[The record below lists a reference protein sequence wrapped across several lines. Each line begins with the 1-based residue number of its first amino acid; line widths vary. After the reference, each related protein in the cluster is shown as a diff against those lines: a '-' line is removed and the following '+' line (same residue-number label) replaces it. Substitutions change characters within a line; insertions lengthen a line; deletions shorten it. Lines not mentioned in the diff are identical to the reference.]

1 MRLGP
6 IFESGVGA
14 MAEFPSDIFTE
25 PAFDPDTLKHL
36 GPLTALAGRWEGRR
50 GVDRHPEADGPLEEP
65 FVEHYLL
72 EPIDPQTNGPQL
84 FYGLRYHTFITRP
97 NQTKAFHDQVGFWL
111 WEPAT
116 STVLL
121 TLTIPRGQIAMAA
134 GSAAPDAKSF
144 AVASTDGDRHH
155 GILSNPFLDYAFKTL
170 SFRMT
175 VTIESDDSWS
185 YEQDTVLK
193 VAGQAEP
200 FHHTDR
206 NTLRRIAP
214 PTPNPQIRV

>member
-1 MRLGP
+1 
-6 IFESGVGA
+6 
-14 MAEFPSDIFTE
+14 MAEFPTDIFTE
-25 PAFDPDTLKHL
+25 PEFDPDGLKNL
-36 GPLTALAGRWEGRR
+36 GPLRAMAGRFEGQR

-65 FVEHYLL
+65 FIEHYLL

-97 NQTKAFHDQVGFWL
+97 NQVKAFHDQVGFWL

-121 TLTIPRGQIAMAA
+121 TMTIPRGYIAMAA
-134 GSAAPDAKSF
+134 GATTPDAKRF
-144 AVASTDGDRHH
+144 ELAATDGAPHH
-155 GILSNPFLDYAFKTL
+155 GILSNPFLDYAYKTL
-170 SFRMT
+170 SYRVT
-175 VTIESDDSWS
+175 VTIESDDVWS

-193 VAGQAEP
+193 IAGQAEP

-214 PTPNPQIRV
+214 PILNPQVR